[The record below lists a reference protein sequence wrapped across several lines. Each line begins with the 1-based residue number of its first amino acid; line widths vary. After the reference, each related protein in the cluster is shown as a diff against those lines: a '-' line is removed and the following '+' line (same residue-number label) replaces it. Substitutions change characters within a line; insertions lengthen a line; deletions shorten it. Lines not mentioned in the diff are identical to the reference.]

1 MTGKRVIM
9 KCFKMIKEAHLWLH
23 FERYLKTYP
32 YKGSQISQVIRVTQ
46 HKLYNYIRGSLIT
59 KINIDIG
66 QGQEG

>member
-9 KCFKMIKEAHLWLH
+9 KCFKKIKEAHLWLH

-32 YKGSQISQVIRVTQ
+32 YKGSQISQVIRI
-46 HKLYNYIRGSLIT
+46 IRGSLTT

>member
-9 KCFKMIKEAHLWLH
+9 KCFKKIKEAHLWLH

-32 YKGSQISQVIRVTQ
+32 FTKVSQVIRI
-46 HKLYNYIRGSLIT
+46 IRGSLTT

>member
-1 MTGKRVIM
+1 
-9 KCFKMIKEAHLWLH
+9 MIKEAHLWLH

-32 YKGSQISQVIRVTQ
+32 YQGSQISQVIRI
-46 HKLYNYIRGSLIT
+46 IRGSLTT